1 MHKRDE
7 LRLRSSEENSLLTS
21 DFTTRH
27 LERELRITD
36 KRVAQL
42 LLILHEID
50 AGAADLEH
58 FSEQQLRGIVG
69 DAILACGF
77 SDSADARGAIASIL
91 EVIEAP
97 TLLNREDS

>member
-1 MHKRDE
+1 MNKRDE
-7 LRLRSSEENSLLTS
+7 LRLRSPEESSLLTPE
-21 DFTTRH
+21 FTASR

-50 AGAADLEH
+50 VCAAGLEN
-58 FSEQQLRGIVG
+58 FSEQQLSGIVG

-77 SDSADARGAIASIL
+77 SDPADARGAIASIL
-91 EVIEAP
+91 DVIEAP